1 MTLKKRFQEQKN
13 KITQI
18 RDINIKN
25 KEELGDKL
33 KRYQEEIS
41 KIMDQRDKFMQ
52 ISRDYETKL
61 FKERSQWVQEKDKLI
76 KEIEELE
83 TRHDEAK
90 LNNKVMEEMDQL
102 RKDNRDL
109 KELIETGS
117 GGSTN
122 DNKMLLERLENY
134 RMRLEFYEN
143 DKQGGGKNR

>member
-1 MTLKKRFQEQKN
+1 
-13 KITQI
+13 
-18 RDINIKN
+18 
-25 KEELGDKL
+25 
-33 KRYQEEIS
+33 
-41 KIMDQRDKFMQ
+41 MDQRDKFMQ

-61 FKERSQWVQEKDKLI
+61 FKERSEWVQEKDKLI

-90 LNNKVMEEMDQL
+90 LNNKVMEEIDQL